1 MFAWFPTH
9 PSVLAFLHGMSP
21 SKIGVVAIVLSDPGL
36 AGAVGGQKMRKALNV
51 KHSNFKL
58 ETVLLVLFTVL
69 N

>member
-1 MFAWFPTH
+1 
-9 PSVLAFLHGMSP
+9 MSP

-51 KHSNFKL
+51 KHSNFKR